1 MFQLESF
8 QGAEAS
14 AMSRGRARGQHRGPV
29 SDESPS
35 GAGHSPVTA
44 KPLGERDSFRWER
57 LHRKS
62 FEELLK
68 VLKELLGGVD
78 NTIRILSLERER
90 PLKQLSA
97 QVPSSLK
104 VALALFEAL
113 QSPAESVCLLEM
125 KNLGQAEDVHSLF
138 LSIGL
143 SPKLRT

>member
-1 MFQLESF
+1 M
-8 QGAEAS
+8 
-14 AMSRGRARGQHRGPV
+14 
-29 SDESPS
+29 
-35 GAGHSPVTA
+35 
-44 KPLGERDSFRWER
+44 
-57 LHRKS
+57 
-62 FEELLK
+62 
-68 VLKELLGGVD
+68 KELLGGVD